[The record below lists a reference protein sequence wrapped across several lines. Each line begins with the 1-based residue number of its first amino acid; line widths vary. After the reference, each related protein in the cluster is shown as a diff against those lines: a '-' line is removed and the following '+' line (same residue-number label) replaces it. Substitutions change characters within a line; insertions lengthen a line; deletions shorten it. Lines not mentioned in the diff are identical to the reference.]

1 MRTVKI
7 MIMIKIVE
15 KESMMIMGMM
25 TMIMMNCCK
34 KEIAHKK
41 YILMMAYD
49 RN

>member
-7 MIMIKIVE
+7 MIMIMIVE

-34 KEIAHKK
+34 KEIGHEK
-41 YILMMAYD
+41 YTLMMAYD